1 MSEMKNPKK
10 SAEGFIK
17 FLSEAGN
24 DPSYIDKSVLA
35 HAKLHAEQ
43 AGVTQQINAFDHFM
57 KKALNSKESNV
68 DIKQILEDH
77 SNDPFAI
84 LKKLYEGLDTPNL
97 FDSGTVL
104 PVDEDEKDDE
114 LDEEIVEVSQVEAK
128 LPELPAI
135 LFYDSKTHNKRRYY
149 SNGLKGKPEW
159 SESKDGAF
167 VFQSH
172 DHLRLAS
179 LYCRHYGYKGLDIE
193 TVI

>member
-1 MSEMKNPKK
+1 MTDK
-10 SAEGFIK
+10 
-17 FLSEAGN
+17 
-24 DPSYIDKSVLA
+24 IDKSVLA
-35 HAKLHAEQ
+35 HAKLHAQ
-43 AGVTQQINAFDHFM
+43 LAGVNFATIEKQVSAFDHFM

-68 DIKQILEDH
+68 ENTDEKV
-77 SNDPFAI
+77 
-84 LKKLYEGLDTPNL
+84 PNL
-97 FDSGTVL
+97 FDASVKL
-104 PVDEDEKDDE
+104 PEIEDDKNDE
-114 LDEEIVEVSQVEAK
+114 LDEEIVEVAQVLPKA
-128 LPELPAI
+128 PELPVI